1 MYADPKRIRRNR
13 VPVYLDS
20 YVYERLVRIV
30 EMTGG
35 ETSAVSRGALEMGL
49 EILERELHGSQCAQG
64 IEQKRD
70 VLSVH
75 FGA

>member
-20 YVYERLVRIV
+20 YVYERLARIV

-35 ETSAVSRGALEMGL
+35 ETSAVSRGALELGL
-49 EILERELHGSQCAQG
+49 EIFERELHESQCAQG
-64 IEQKRD
+64 AEQKRD
-70 VLSVH
+70 VLPVRLS
-75 FGA
+75 A

>member
-35 ETSAVSRGALEMGL
+35 ETSAISRGALEKGL
-49 EILERELHGSQCAQG
+49 DLLERELHEPQCAQVAP
-64 IEQKRD
+64 QMRD
-70 VLSVH
+70 VHQAYV
-75 FGA
+75 GA